1 MWVFLLKKISI
12 SYTKIGVFIMHFW
25 ELCLMK
31 NTLFLKKKWRK
42 NPLFHCVFCDFSRFL
57 RNRKK
62 FTSTKF
68 LGIFMGGPCK
78 YMGRSWADHGRS
90 WADHGQ
96 IMGDAGFWWVFAAY
110 GWVLVGFRSLRL
122 GFQISM
128 LGFSTLRLGFQISM
142 LGFTTLRLP
151 FGKKNC
157 FFRLGFLNK
166 NQLGRAG
173 SSFLRKRYIN
183 TIPSLL

>member
-1 MWVFLLKKISI
+1 
-12 SYTKIGVFIMHFW
+12 MHFW

-31 NTLFLKKKWRK
+31 NTLFLKKNGEKIRFFIAFSAIFRDFCEIEK
-42 NPLFHCVFCDFSRFL
+42 NSQVQIFWAFL
-57 RNRKK
+57 K
-62 FTSTKF
+62 
-68 LGIFMGGPCK
+68 GGPVNIWGDHGQI
-78 YMGRSWADHGRS
+78 MGDHGQIMGRS

-173 SSFLRKRYIN
+173 SSFLKKRYIN